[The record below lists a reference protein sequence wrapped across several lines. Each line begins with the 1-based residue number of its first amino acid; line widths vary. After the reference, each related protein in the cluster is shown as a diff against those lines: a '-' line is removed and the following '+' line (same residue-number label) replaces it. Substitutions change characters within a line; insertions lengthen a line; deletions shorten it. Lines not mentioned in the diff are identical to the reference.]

1 MDTERQWAQ
10 EPPGGGAGP
19 PWPGGR
25 PPRRR
30 IPAGA
35 VAAAVLLLVV
45 LLGVSTLGGLRLW
58 PSFPNPFA
66 ARQVDRSQPVLLEAI
81 EDLEVYK
88 AATGNFQVVVD
99 LEEGSRGIPL
109 IVKGER
115 TLFVAGGSVDAEV
128 DFSTMDED
136 AIKVS
141 ADGERVEITLP
152 RARLTQA
159 RVDPAQSRVFSRER
173 GLLDRLGSV
182 LSDNPTS
189 ERELYQLA
197 QAKMQAAAAQSD
209 LRAQAE
215 RNTRAMLEGMLGSL
229 GYTRRH
235 RDVPR
240 SSVVARRGRCR
251 RPRMAAL
258 ALTTASRRAW
268 AK

>member
-1 MDTERQWAQ
+1 MDTQRQWGQ
-10 EPPGGGAGP
+10 PPDGAGP
-19 PWPGGR
+19 PGPGWR

-30 IPAGA
+30 LPAGA
-35 VAAAVLLLVV
+35 IAAGVVLLVV
-45 LLGVSTLGGLRLW
+45 LLAVTSIGSLRWW
-58 PSFPNPFA
+58 PSFPNPFG
-66 ARQVDRSQPVLLEAI
+66 AREVDRSQPVLLKAI
-81 EDLEVYK
+81 EDLEVFK

-99 LEEGSRGIPL
+99 LEESSRGIPL
-109 IVKGER
+109 VLKGER

-128 DFSTMDED
+128 DFSGIGEG

-197 QAKMQAAAAQSD
+197 QARMQAAAAQSD
-209 LRAQAE
+209 LLARAEQ
-215 RNTRAMLEGMLGSL
+215 NTRAMLESMLRSL
-229 GYTRRH
+229 GYTDVTVTF
-235 RDVPR
+235 RDPP
-240 SSVVARRGRCR
+240 S
-251 RPRMAAL
+251 
-258 ALTTASRRAW
+258 
-268 AK
+268 

>member
-1 MDTERQWAQ
+1 MDTQPQQWT
-10 EPPGGGAGP
+10 PPGAGGP
-19 PWPGGR
+19 PGWP

-30 IPAGA
+30 SRVRLVA
-35 VAAAVLLLVV
+35 VILLALVLFVAVSGL
-45 LLGVSTLGGLRLW
+45 SGLRLW

-66 ARQVDRSQPVLLEAI
+66 TREVDRSQPVLLKAI

-99 LEEGSRGIPL
+99 LEESSRGIPL
-109 IVKGER
+109 ALKGQR

-128 DFSTMDED
+128 DFSNLKGE

-141 ADGERVEITLP
+141 ADGTRVDITLP
-152 RARLTQA
+152 HARLTPA
-159 RVDPAQSRVFSRER
+159 RVDPDQSRVFARKR

-209 LRAQAE
+209 LQARAEQ
-215 RNTRAMLEGMLGSL
+215 NTRAMLQSMLRSL
-229 GYTRRH
+229 GY
-235 RDVPR
+235 RDVTVTFRDP
-240 SSVVARRGRCR
+240 
-251 RPRMAAL
+251 PN
-258 ALTTASRRAW
+258 
-268 AK
+268 